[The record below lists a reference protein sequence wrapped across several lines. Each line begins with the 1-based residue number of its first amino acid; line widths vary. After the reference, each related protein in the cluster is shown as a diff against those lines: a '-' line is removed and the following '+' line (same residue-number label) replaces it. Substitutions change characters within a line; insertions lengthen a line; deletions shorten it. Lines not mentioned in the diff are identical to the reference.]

1 MTALSDPLPTT
12 RDIMDAIRL
21 LRLEVKAIDARLD
34 AFESRLDALTYAVDM
49 LHQGYVTRGKQIDG
63 LLRDSS
69 VPRDEEAL

>member
-1 MTALSDPLPTT
+1 MPDRMPTA

-49 LHQGYVTRGKQIDG
+49 LHQGHVARSRQIDG
-63 LLRDSS
+63 LLRVSS
-69 VPRDEEAL
+69 TPVPCGEEE